1 MTKSLFSLRSEDQL
15 GLGVDEHGVKGGKE
29 LESDEDSEDEHNE
42 MIPMKAQLTR
52 NLANMMTNGY
62 QDPTMRATTIKRKIT
77 RKLDP
82 LKIVKVKMTAKK
94 KLLRSSETIMKE
106 ILIAQLVARTST
118 VTKLPLI
125 KMKTRSPQC
134 TSLLIY
140 ES

>member
-1 MTKSLFSLRSEDQL
+1 MTKSVFSLRSEDQL

-62 QDPTMRATTIKRKIT
+62 QDPTMRATMMKLKTT

-82 LKIVKVKMTAKK
+82 LKIVRVKMTAKK
-94 KLLRSSETIMKE
+94 KLRRSSPVGNCLCEALLLFLEMLLD
-106 ILIAQLVARTST
+106 ILWVYL
-118 VTKLPLI
+118 
-125 KMKTRSPQC
+125 
-134 TSLLIY
+134 
-140 ES
+140 

>member
-1 MTKSLFSLRSEDQL
+1 MFSLRSEDQL

-62 QDPTMRATTIKRKIT
+62 QDPTMRATMMKLKTT

-82 LKIVKVKMTAKK
+82 LKIVRVKMTAKK
-94 KLLRSSETIMKE
+94 KL
-106 ILIAQLVARTST
+106 
-118 VTKLPLI
+118 
-125 KMKTRSPQC
+125 
-134 TSLLIY
+134 
-140 ES
+140 